1 MSNWYVALPLTVLII
16 VASAFFVIIEFS
28 LLAARRNRLEETAET
43 SASSRAA
50 LRSLNELT
58 IMLAGAQLGI
68 TVATFALGAVTEPW
82 IHHALVELLDGTPL
96 PPFVSNI
103 VAFALALFIA
113 TFLHLVIGE
122 MAPKSWAIAHPEK
135 ALTLIA
141 RPARGFITVFRPLLV
156 WINTIANRLVA
167 RTGEEPVER
176 AAAKGYDVE
185 TLQHL
190 VEHSREQGALD
201 ITDATQISGVIDLD
215 VLTLGDAVAPREVLP
230 AGATVVDVQEWARST
245 GLMRALIDDGSDVPH
260 LVHVRDTLLASPDC
274 PAREHSR
281 PSLVLPESMTLSD
294 ALGRMRASNEQVAV
308 VVDDREGVSVITWDD
323 ILRRL
328 WPRIGEELD
337 RTKGA

>member
-16 VASAFFVIIEFS
+16 AASAFFVIIEFS

-68 TVATFALGAVTEPW
+68 TVATFALGAITEPW

-96 PPFVSNI
+96 PPFASNI

-156 WINTIANRLVA
+156 WINTIANRLVTQA
-167 RTGEEPVER
+167 GEQPVER

-201 ITDATQISGVIDLD
+201 ITDATQIARVIDLD
-215 VLTLGDAVAPREVLP
+215 VLTLGDAVNPRAVLP
-230 AGATVVDVQEWARST
+230 AGATVADVHEWSRSS
-245 GLMRALIDDGSDVPH
+245 GDMRALIDDGTDVPH
-260 LVHVRDTLLASPDC
+260 LVHVRDTLLAGPDQ
-274 PAREHSR
+274 PARELSR

-294 ALGRMRASNEQVAV
+294 ALNRMRARNEQVAV

-328 WPRIGEELD
+328 WPHIGEELD
-337 RTKGA
+337 RTKGR

>member
-1 MSNWYVALPLTVLII
+1 
-16 VASAFFVIIEFS
+16 
-28 LLAARRNRLEETAET
+28 
-43 SASSRAA
+43 
-50 LRSLNELT
+50 
-58 IMLAGAQLGI
+58 MLAGAQLGI
-68 TVATFALGAVTEPW
+68 TAATFALGAISEPW
-82 IHHALVELLDGTPL
+82 IHHMLVVLLDDTPL
-96 PPFVSNI
+96 PPLASNI

-113 TFLHLVIGE
+113 TFLHLVVGE

-141 RPARGFITVFRPLLV
+141 RPARGFIAAFRPLLT
-156 WINTIANRLVA
+156 WINTIANQLVA

-201 ITDATQISGVIDLD
+201 ATDATQIAGLIDLD
-215 VLTLGDAVAPREVLP
+215 VLTLGDAVSPRAVLP
-230 AGATVVDVQEWARST
+230 ADASVADVHEWSRSS
-245 GLMRALIDDGSDVPH
+245 GHMRALIDDGTDAPH
-260 LVHVRDTLLASPDC
+260 LVHVRDTLLAGPDQ
-274 PAREHSR
+274 PARELSR

-294 ALGRMRASNEQVAV
+294 ALNRMRACNEQVAV

-337 RTKGA
+337 RTTGR

>member
-16 VASAFFVIIEFS
+16 IASAFFVIIEFS

-43 SASSRAA
+43 SVSSRAA

-68 TVATFALGAVTEPW
+68 TVATFALGAITEPW

-96 PPFVSNI
+96 PPFASNI

-156 WINTIANRLVA
+156 WINTIANRLVTQA
-167 RTGEEPVER
+167 GEQPVER

-201 ITDATQISGVIDLD
+201 ITDATQIARVIDLD
-215 VLTLGDAVAPREVLP
+215 VLTLGDAVTPREVLP
-230 AGATVVDVQEWARST
+230 TGATVIDVQDWAQAT
-245 GLMRALIDDGSDVPH
+245 GLMRALIDDDSDVPH
-260 LVHVRDTLLASPDC
+260 LVHVRDTLLAAPDS
-274 PAREHSR
+274 PARKHSR
-281 PSLVLPESMTLSD
+281 PSLILPESMTLSE

-308 VVDDREGVSVITWDD
+308 VVDEYEGVSVITWDD

-337 RTKGA
+337 RTKGQ